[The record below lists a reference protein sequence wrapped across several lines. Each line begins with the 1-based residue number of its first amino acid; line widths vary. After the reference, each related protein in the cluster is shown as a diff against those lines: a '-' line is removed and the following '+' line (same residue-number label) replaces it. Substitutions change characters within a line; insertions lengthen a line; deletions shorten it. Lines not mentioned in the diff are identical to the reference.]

1 VHRSVRGGAT
11 PGSDSGTGAGGGDS
25 AQAKPPTTIARWSG
39 FLERRGPATGAAW
52 ELHDGVV
59 LVAAGGEIQV
69 PGRGDRTFRLEA
81 NVLTGDDGCE
91 VVTAAASLAPA

>member
-1 VHRSVRGGAT
+1 MERIPGTARAGDRG
-11 PGSDSGTGAGGGDS
+11 
-25 AQAKPPTTIARWSG
+25 RV
-39 FLERRGPATGAAW
+39 